1 MKTVLSVEESARLIE
16 MGVPESISTFEYCKM
31 DPDEQYPTL
40 FRLDDLLRI
49 LPQKITD
56 RRKVYNLTMG
66 VNSEDL
72 WYAKYMNIH
81 NCCDELDSYQDA
93 HELCDCIYDMIVW
106 LKGNP
111 ELVWL

>member
-1 MKTVLSVEESARLIE
+1 MKTKLTTEQIERLYNLGLNVINLNEMLS
-16 MGVPESISTFEYCKM
+16 
-31 DPDEQYPTL
+31 
-40 FRLDDLLRI
+40 I

-106 LKGNP
+106 LKENP

>member
-1 MKTVLSVEESARLIE
+1 MKTVLSVEESTRLIE
-16 MGVPESISTFEYCKM
+16 LGVDKNLADIVSANEPYY
-31 DPDEQYPTL
+31 PDDVEFSLGAL
-40 FRLDDLLRI
+40 FSI
-49 LPQKITD
+49 LPKKVTD

-72 WYAKYMNIH
+72 YYAKYMNIH

-106 LKGNP
+106 LKENP